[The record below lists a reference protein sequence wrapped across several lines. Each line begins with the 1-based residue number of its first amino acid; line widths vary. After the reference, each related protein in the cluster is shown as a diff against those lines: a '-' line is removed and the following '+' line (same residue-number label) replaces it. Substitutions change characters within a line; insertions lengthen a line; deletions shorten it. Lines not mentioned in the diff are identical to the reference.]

1 MIRSKI
7 VARYF
12 VISDYLVFPQYERD
26 GQRYD
31 IQVLP
36 QIIGSQARVQHIR
49 DNSISHTV
57 LQNRT
62 LVSISRQIE
71 VKVVYFNWGTGNIL
85 IKATGLREAYK
96 IARAFQ
102 TYLTV
107 FCEVTPNEDRFG
119 DYLIELSHIPQFSW
133 TDEDLAR
140 AVTSR
145 QNLEPLSG
153 ILPLYTGQYLF
164 AHYLSDVEKYVPII
178 YHDVHISNSTA
189 HLDQSYALFYGLMS
203 ESYYY
208 YHYARDRVV
217 QSQDE
222 LLKDYLEHKPKY
234 ELAFLAA
241 FKAIELLIGNGNIN
255 KSRLKSV
262 FQSNPYTLIKHDSV
276 WERFHEIF
284 AKKPQHCSFEELLE
298 HFLDM
303 RNVVA
308 AHGNRKPP
316 KHFLITS
323 DNLFEIQRFAS
334 HLIHQAIESHLL
346 QINPPNQTT

>member
-1 MIRSKI
+1 
-7 VARYF
+7 
-12 VISDYLVFPQYERD
+12 VICDYLVFPQYEQV

-36 QIIGSQARVQHIR
+36 QIRDRQARVQYIQ
-49 DNSISHTV
+49 DNGIPYTAF
-57 LQNRT
+57 QNRT
-62 LVSISRQIE
+62 LVSISRQKE
-71 VKVVYFNWGTGNIL
+71 VKLVYFNQGTGNIL
-85 IKATGLREAYK
+85 IKATGLREAYR
-96 IARAFQ
+96 ISRAFQ
-102 TYLTV
+102 TYLTI
-107 FCEVTPNEDRFG
+107 FCEVTPNEDRLG
-119 DYLIELSHIPQFSW
+119 DYLIELSQIPQFSW
-133 TDEDLAR
+133 TDEDLAK
-140 AVTSR
+140 AMTSS
-145 QNLEPLSG
+145 QNFEPVSE

-164 AHYLSDVEKYVPII
+164 AHYLSDAAKYVPII
-178 YHDVHISNSTA
+178 YHDIHISDSTA

-203 ESYYY
+203 GSYYH

-262 FQSNPYTLIKHDSV
+262 FQSNPYSLIKHDNV

-284 AKKPQHCSFEELLE
+284 AQKPQYCSFEELLE

-316 KHFLITS
+316 KHFLITP

-346 QINPPNQTT
+346 QANPPNQTI